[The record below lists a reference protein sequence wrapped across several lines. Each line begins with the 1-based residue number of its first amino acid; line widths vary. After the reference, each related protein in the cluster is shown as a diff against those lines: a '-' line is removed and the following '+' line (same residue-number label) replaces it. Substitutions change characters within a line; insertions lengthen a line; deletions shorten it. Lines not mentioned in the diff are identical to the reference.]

1 MDGEGSCGY
10 YLNRLLIHFLVSFCF
25 LGVTLNFVVSFEV
38 GKVQN
43 SVSPVPSKLKHVGF
57 IGVL

>member
-10 YLNRLLIHFLVSFCF
+10 YLNRLLIQDRF

-43 SVSPVPSKLKHVGF
+43 SVSSVPSKLKHVGF